1 MRIPAVPSLRI
12 CLTLTAL
19 LIFSSSFAHAQFNAS
34 LSGTVID
41 PTGAVIPG
49 AAVTLRNT
57 ATQALRTATSS
68 AEGTYQFSELP
79 PGDYALNAA
88 AKGFQST
95 SLDRVTLLAE
105 TPRNIDLK
113 LQLGASDQTVTV
125 SADEVPVLNT
135 SDASTGNSLSSA
147 DVTRLPAFGRDPY
160 ELLRLTPGVIS
171 DAARSGSGSSIA
183 LPNAQG
189 TGQSNSGIFQT
200 ENQINAA
207 SAGQR
212 LTSNTFL
219 IDGVSVDS
227 LSHGGA
233 AIVTPN
239 PESVAQVTNT
249 SSAFDATLGRNVGLQ
264 VRTVTKSGTNSIH
277 GSLFFQY
284 DEPGLNAFQS
294 YGGPAGALPIRVENK
309 QREYAASLGF
319 PIFKDKLFLFASY
332 EGASN
337 LNAGFSEQYVPTPQF
352 LSALASQRPTGI
364 VNGVLN
370 GPGGQPAVISVLP
383 TLCRNLQSIAGTC
396 TQVSGG
402 ADIGSFAGAR
412 GTYLPSYNAATPRI
426 ANALTGGGLDGV
438 PDVEFA
444 QVRTPSTYR
453 GNQWNGRI
461 DWHASDRDQLALSGF
476 YTKLAQTSPDASTGA
491 QPLSNLPFKPLT
503 SSATLIYIHTFG
515 PNLIN
520 EARANFTRFSDNQI
534 ADAGASVDFGI
545 PRFEVQGYTF
555 GRLYSGPIQGPATPG
570 ILAQN
575 TYEAR
580 DTVIQTIATHT
591 IRYGVQYRWEQDNDN
606 LSGFSRPDYVF
617 QGIWN
622 YANDAPVFET
632 LAANPGTGSVAN
644 GQRYFRDHN
653 IAAFVQHDWKVAPNF
668 TLNTGLRW
676 EYFEPIYNKGFGINQ
691 PVFGP
696 TSANFLT
703 AARLTPVNHLTNSN
717 YNNWGPKIG
726 FAWSPIA
733 ANNKV
738 VVSGGFGVAY
748 DRIDDG
754 LYTNNFEN
762 GPGYAQF
769 GLCCGTDAPSAATAG
784 ILFARGSSRSA
795 FSYPANPALAVGTN
809 PATGLPNGQLEVEV
823 YGASSHTAQPI
834 LYNFSSQIQYELP
847 YQMVATIGYQ
857 GSVGHHFLRLVN
869 QNFLYRTCSAP
880 AADGSCPSTAVLA
893 PFTAAYIP
901 TTDVYTNYNGLN
913 LILSKRM
920 SHGYSLNASYTYS
933 KSLDQASNEG
943 PGSLSNQTDPAHP
956 ITEYGPSDFDNRHR
970 ITVSGNWDLP
980 KYHNANGLAGSLIG
994 AWQINGIFQFH
1005 TGFPWTPVTG
1015 VPSVALVTSAATI
1028 APTRPTAYF
1037 GGAHNSCS
1045 NSAYINGANFPGG
1058 GTQLLPDR
1066 SPRRAR
1072 HRPQLLER
1080 PLLPRHRPQRRPR
1093 PGLQRPR
1100 PRNLRPL
1107 PGKLLQRLQQNQPRP
1122 HPLRH
1127 AKRNHRKHPL
1137 RPLPRSRRRTRHR
1150 LLPPC
1155 RLLAVA
1161 TKPGAPSF
1169 RGLIAIGWGIRA
1181 GRREPYSPGAHPGAH
1196 PGGLISKAPRGD
1208 RGERPLGLAV

>member
-1 MRIPAVPSLRI
+1 MRKTHVELSSA
-12 CLTLTAL
+12 CTLLVL
-19 LIFSSSFAHAQFNAS
+19 LLLSSFSYAQFNAS
-34 LSGTVID
+34 LSGTVAD

-49 AAVTLRNT
+49 ATVTLRNN
-57 ATQALRTATSS
+57 ATQAVRTATSGS
-68 AEGTYQFSELP
+68 QGTYQFSELP
-79 PGDYALNAA
+79 PGDYSLTGA
-88 AKGFQST
+88 AKGFQGT
-95 SLDRVTLLAE
+95 SLDHLNLVAE

-113 LQLGASDQTVTV
+113 LQIGASDQTVTV
-125 SADEVPVLNT
+125 SANEVPVLNT
-135 SDASTGNSLSSA
+135 SDASTSNSLSSE

-171 DAARSGSGSSIA
+171 DAARSGSGSSVA

-200 ENQINAA
+200 ENQISAA

-233 AIVTPN
+233 AIITPN
-239 PESVAQVTNT
+239 PESVAQITNT
-249 SSAFDATLGRNVGLQ
+249 SSAFDASLGRNVGLQ
-264 VRTVTKSGTNSIH
+264 VRTVTKSGTNDLH

-284 DEPGLNAFQS
+284 DEPGLNAYQS
-294 YGGPAGALPIRVENK
+294 YGGPNGALPIRVQNK

-319 PIFKDKLFLFASY
+319 PIIKDKLFLFASY

-352 LSALASQRPTGI
+352 LSALAQARPTSI

-370 GPGGQPAVISVLP
+370 GPGGKPSVISVLP
-383 TLCRNLQSIAGTC
+383 TLCQNLQSAAGTC
-396 TQVSGG
+396 AQVNGG
-402 ADIGSFAGAR
+402 ADIGSFAGAQ
-412 GTYLPSYNAATPRI
+412 GTYLPSYNASTPKV
-426 ANALTGGGLDGV
+426 ANTLTGGGLDGI
-438 PDVEFA
+438 PDIEFA

-461 DWHASDRDQLALSGF
+461 DWHATDKDQFALSGF

-503 SSATLIYIHTFG
+503 SSATFIYIHTFG
-515 PNLIN
+515 ANVIN

-534 ADAGASVDFGI
+534 ADAGTTVDFGI

-555 GRLYSGPIQGPATPG
+555 GRLYSGPTWGSTTPA

-575 TYEAR
+575 TYEVR
-580 DTVIQTIATHT
+580 DTVIQTIGTHT
-591 IRYGVQYRWEQDNDN
+591 IRYGGQFRWEQDNDN

-622 YANDAPVFET
+622 YANDAPVFES
-632 LAANPGTGSVAN
+632 LAANPSNGLAAN

-653 IAAFVQHDWKVAPNF
+653 IAAFVQHDWKVTQNF

-676 EYFEPIYNKGFGINQ
+676 EYFEPIYNKGFRINE

-696 TSANFLT
+696 TTATFLT
-703 AARLTPVNHLTNSN
+703 TARLALVNHLTNSN

-726 FAWSPIA
+726 FAWSPA
-733 ANNKV
+733 RANNKMV
-738 VVSGGFGVAY
+738 FSGGFGVSY

-754 LYTNNFEN
+754 LFTNNFEN

-769 GLCCGTDAPSAATAG
+769 GLCCGTNAPSAAKAG

-809 PATGLPNGQLEVEV
+809 PATGLPNGQQEIEV
-823 YGASSHTAQPI
+823 YGASLHTAQPV
-834 LYNFSSQIQYELP
+834 LYNFSGQIQYELP

-857 GSVGHHFLRLVN
+857 GSVGHHFIRLVN
-869 QNFLYRTCSAP
+869 QNFLYQTCSAP
-880 AADGSCPSTAVLA
+880 AADGSCPSTAVLT
-893 PFTAAYIP
+893 PFNAAYIP
-901 TTDVYTNYNGLN
+901 TADVYTNYNGLN
-913 LILSKRM
+913 LILNKRM
-920 SHGYSLNASYTYS
+920 SHGYSLTAGYTYS

-970 ITVSGNWDLP
+970 FTFAGNWDLP
-980 KYHNANGLAGSLIG
+980 KYHNAHGLVGSLIG
-994 AWQINGIFQFH
+994 AWQINGIFQYH

-1015 VPSVALVTSAATI
+1015 VPTVALVQSAATI

-1037 GGAHNSCS
+1037 GGASNSCS
-1045 NSAYINGANFPGG
+1045 NGAYINGTNFPGG
-1058 GTQLLPDR
+1058 GKKYFQIGTPGSPGIGRNSWNGPCYLDTDLSAARVQAFSVLGHETSVRFQANFYNAFNKTNLAPILFGTQNATVENSLFGL
-1066 SPRRAR
+1066 SPA
-1072 HRPQLLER
+1072 
-1080 PLLPRHRPQRRPR
+1080 
-1093 PGLQRPR
+1093 
-1100 PRNLRPL
+1100 
-1107 PGKLLQRLQQNQPRP
+1107 
-1122 HPLRH
+1122 
-1127 AKRNHRKHPL
+1127 AD
-1137 RPLPRSRRRTRHR
+1137 
-1150 LLPPC
+1150 
-1155 RLLAVA
+1155 
-1161 TKPGAPSF
+1161 
-1169 RGLIAIGWGIRA
+1169 A
-1181 GRREPYSPGAHPGAH
+1181 GRVIDFFLRV
-1196 PGGLISKAPRGD
+1196 D
-1208 RGERPLGLAV
+1208 F

>member
-1 MRIPAVPSLRI
+1 MGTINFRSIVRIIL
-12 CLTLTAL
+12 L
-19 LIFSSSFAHAQFNAS
+19 LIACFSTAAYAQFNAS
-34 LSGTVID
+34 LSGTVTD
-41 PTGAVIPG
+41 PTGAVVPG
-49 AAVTLRNT
+49 ATVTLRNT
-57 ATQALRTATSS
+57 ATQSLRTATSS
-68 AEGTYQFSELP
+68 SAGTYQFSELP
-79 PGDYALNAA
+79 PGDYALNGTAS
-88 AKGFQST
+88 GFQAT
-95 SLDRVTLLAE
+95 SLDHVTLVAE

-113 LQLGASDQTVTV
+113 LQIGASDQTVTV
-125 SADEVPVLNT
+125 SANEVPVLNT
-135 SDASTGNSLSSA
+135 SDASTGNSLSSE

-160 ELLRLTPGVIS
+160 ELLRLTPGVVS
-171 DAARSGSGSSIA
+171 DAARSGSGASVF

-239 PESVAQVTNT
+239 PESVAQITNT
-249 SSAFDATLGRNVGLQ
+249 SSAFDASAGRNVGLQ
-264 VRTVTKSGTNSIH
+264 VRTVTKSGTNNIH

-284 DEPGLNAFQS
+284 DEPGLNAYQS

-352 LSALASQRPTGI
+352 LGTLANQRSTGI

-370 GPGGQPAVISVLP
+370 GPGGQPSVVSVLP
-383 TLCRNLQSIAGTC
+383 TLCQNLQTPPSGSTAPVC
-396 TQVSGG
+396 AQVTGG
-402 ADIGSFAGAR
+402 VDLGSFSGAR
-412 GTYLPSYNAATPRI
+412 GTYLPSYNAATP
-426 ANALTGGGLDGV
+426 NVPNTLTGGGLDGI

-461 DWHASDRDQLALSGF
+461 DWHATDRDQFALSGF

-491 QPLSNLPFKPLT
+491 QPISNLPFKPLT
-503 SSATLIYIHTFG
+503 SSATFIYIHTFNA
-515 PNLIN
+515 NLIN

-534 ADAGASVDFGI
+534 ADAGNAVDFGI

-555 GRLYSGPIQGPATPG
+555 GRLYSGPTWGSTTPA

-580 DTVIQTIATHT
+580 DTIIQTIGAHT
-591 IRYGVQYRWEQDNDN
+591 IRYGAQFRWEQDNDN

-617 QGIWN
+617 QNIWN
-622 YANDAPVFET
+622 YANDAPVFESI
-632 LAANPGTGSVAN
+632 AANPSTGSVAN

-653 IAAFVQHDWKVAPNF
+653 IAAFVQHDWKVTQNL
-668 TLNTGLRW
+668 TINTGLRW
-676 EYFEPIYNKGFGINQ
+676 EYFEPIYNKGSAINQ

-696 TSANFLT
+696 TPATFLT
-703 AARLTPVNHLTNSN
+703 AARLAPVNHLTNSN

-726 FAWSPIA
+726 FAWSPNA
-733 ANNKV
+733 AHNKM
-738 VVSGGFGVAY
+738 VVSGGFGISY

-754 LYTNNFEN
+754 VYTNNFEN

-769 GLCCGTDAPSAATAG
+769 GLCCGNDAASAASAG

-795 FSYPANPALAVGTN
+795 FSYPSNPALAVGTN
-809 PATGLPNGQLEVEV
+809 PSTGLPNGQQEIEV
-823 YGASSHTAQPI
+823 YGASNHTAQPI
-834 LYNFSSQIQYELP
+834 LYNFSGQVQYELP
-847 YQMVATIGYQ
+847 HQMVATLGYQ
-857 GSVGHHFLRLVN
+857 GSVGHHFLRLVD
-869 QNFLYRTCSAP
+869 QNFLYPTCSAP
-880 AADGSCPSTAVLA
+880 ASDGSCPSTAVLT
-893 PFTAAYIP
+893 PFNNAYIP
-901 TTDVYTNYNGLN
+901 TSDVYTNYNGLN
-913 LILSKRM
+913 LMLSKRM
-920 SHGYSLNASYTYS
+920 SHGYSLNAAYTYS

-970 ITVSGNWDLP
+970 VTLSGNWDLP
-980 KYHNANGLAGSLIG
+980 KYHNGNGLVGSVIG
-994 AWQINGIFQFH
+994 AWQINGIFQYH

-1015 VPSVALVTSAATI
+1015 VPSVALVQSANTI

-1037 GGAHNSCS
+1037 GGAQNSCS
-1045 NSAYINGANFPGG
+1045 NSAYINGTNFPGG
-1058 GTQLLPDR
+1058 GKKFFQIG
-1066 SPRRAR
+1066 A
-1072 HRPQLLER
+1072 
-1080 PLLPRHRPQRRPR
+1080 
-1093 PGLQRPR
+1093 
-1100 PRNLRPL
+1100 
-1107 PGKLLQRLQQNQPRP
+1107 
-1122 HPLRH
+1122 
-1127 AKRNHRKHPL
+1127 
-1137 RPLPRSRRRTRHR
+1137 
-1150 LLPPC
+1150 
-1155 RLLAVA
+1155 
-1161 TKPGAPSF
+1161 PGAPGIGRNSWNGPCYLDTDLSAARVQAF
-1169 RGLIAIGWGIRA
+1169 NVLGHETSVRFQANFYNAFNKTNLAPIQFGTQNATIENSLFGLSPAADA
-1181 GRREPYSPGAHPGAH
+1181 GRVIDFFLRV
-1196 PGGLISKAPRGD
+1196 D
-1208 RGERPLGLAV
+1208 F